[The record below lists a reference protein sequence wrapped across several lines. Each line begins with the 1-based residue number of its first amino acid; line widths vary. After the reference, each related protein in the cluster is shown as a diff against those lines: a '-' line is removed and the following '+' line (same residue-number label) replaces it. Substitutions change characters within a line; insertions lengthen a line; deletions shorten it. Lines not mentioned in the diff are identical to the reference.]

1 MIGAEAVQSEY
12 GESRGRNH
20 RVGIVVFAVS
30 LTVGGLLAFATRSS
44 GSQPSAAKVSDQSV
58 AQSSVTQIVST
69 DPSTAAGEAF
79 TSELPETV
87 APSEPVVA
95 DLAGAEPTGAAACVL
110 DASTLGL
117 GDSGPDVSCLQ
128 RALVDAGLLPAAS
141 GEFDAATADAVRS
154 MQTTRNL
161 FVDGVVG
168 RETALSLGV
177 WPDEAAQVLRTPAPA
192 DGAVDLMGYPLSSVA
207 SAGDDAPPLP
217 ADSGVG
223 RRLVYDRAGQRI
235 WAVDDKE
242 RIVRSWLVSGSK
254 YGNETPGVHEVYSR
268 SEMST
273 AWNGKA
279 FLPKMVRW
287 LKTDIGAIGFHGL
300 PRHVEDNSS
309 YQTEAELGTRLS
321 GGCQRQADRDAAFT
335 WDFAQIGTKVVVV

>member
-1 MIGAEAVQSEY
+1 MQIQNGDR
-12 GESRGRNH
+12 RGRNH
-20 RVGIVVFAVS
+20 RVGLVVFAVS
-30 LTVGGLLAFATRSS
+30 LTVGGLFAFATRSS
-44 GSQPSAAKVSDQSV
+44 GGQPAAAVVSGQSV
-58 AQSSVTQIVST
+58 AQPAATEIASIDS
-69 DPSTAAGEAF
+69 STAAAEA
-79 TSELPETV
+79 SSAPSETV

-95 DLAGAEPTGAAACVL
+95 DLAGVEPTGATACVL
-110 DASTLGL
+110 EASTLGF
-117 GDSGPDVSCLQ
+117 GDSGSDVSCLQ
-128 RALVDAGLLPAAS
+128 RALVDAGLLSAAS

-154 MQTTRNL
+154 VQTSRNL

-177 WPDEAAQVLRTPAPA
+177 WPDEAAQVLRTPPPP

-207 SAGDDAPPLP
+207 SAGDDAPPVP
-217 ADSGVG
+217 ADSGTG

-300 PRHVEDNSS
+300 PRHVEDNSP

-335 WDFAQIGTKVVVV
+335 WAFAQIGTKVVVV